1 MEYESRFILVGTVQV
16 QIRTMFHCMNSSLST
31 RCTRPL
37 QLAGMTTPGRL
48 IACIVITE
56 EGGAVANSR
65 LVGSSFL
72 FSESQRTHARR
83 RVAYQ

>member
-1 MEYESRFILVGTVQV
+1 M
-16 QIRTMFHCMNSSLST
+16 
-31 RCTRPL
+31 PL

-65 LVGSSFL
+65 WVGSSLL
-72 FSESQRTHARR
+72 FSEGQRTYARLLIDGEATNR
-83 RVAYQ
+83 DTVKCFSSKI